1 MLSVLTNAFCPRP
14 QRKSELRERK
24 RTIRELDKKYR
35 DLADMHARH
44 ARVGKGSA
52 SPTR

>member
-1 MLSVLTNAFCPRP
+1 MLTNAFCPRP

-24 RTIRELDKKYR
+24 RTMREAELDKKYR

-44 ARVGKGSA
+44 ARVSKGSA